1 MPLLAGALARLW
13 QVWSAQGAA
22 GYAEAHWRSL
32 QFFNIFKLVIALV
45 LLGGVLMSDATVQ
58 WGSHDRALFV
68 RTTITYLIFG
78 VLSVPL
84 IFARW
89 HFNVQIALQV
99 FADIVFITILIYA
112 SRGVT
117 SGLGLLLL
125 TTLAGAGVISRGRL
139 AIFYAAIASIAV
151 LLEEGYE
158 VLVFQES
165 PAHFLQV
172 GFLCVGFFAT
182 ALVAQAL
189 AKLTRENQAIAERA
203 AQRDIDMANLSE
215 VNRLVIRDMPDGVVV
230 VDGAGVIRQMNTQ
243 AEAFLGTLQGR
254 SGVYLSDHAPAVA
267 AYLARWRAGTVAQ
280 GTGQAATIDE
290 HHGLRFVAV
299 GVRPEAGTVIFL
311 EDLTRAREHA
321 QQMKLASMGRLTA
334 NIAHEIR
341 NPLASISHA
350 AQLLQEQPE
359 VGVEPQVQEQNRES
373 MQRLASIIYEN
384 TQRLNRMVNDVLG
397 LNRGKGAEPKV
408 LSLAS
413 QTDRFIAQFAE
424 TEGVEAVV
432 FEAPIAP
439 ELTVYFDPTH
449 LHQVLWNLCS
459 NALRHCRRV
468 EGSIR
473 IVARVVRGG
482 RAVKLDVMDD
492 GPGVTESVRGTLFEP
507 FVTGSA
513 QGTGLGL
520 YIARDLCAAN
530 GATLDYVNTGVGA
543 HFTIVCRAGEPGA

>member
-78 VLSVPL
+78 VLSVPM

-151 LLEEGYE
+151 LLEQGYE

-165 PAHFLQV
+165 PAQFLQV

-299 GVRPEAGTVIFL
+299 GERPEAGAVIFL

>member
-151 LLEEGYE
+151 LLEQGYE

-165 PAHFLQV
+165 PAQFLQV

-311 EDLTRAREHA
+311 EDLTRAREQA

-359 VGVEPQVQEQNRES
+359 ADAQSTQDVES

-397 LNRGKGAEPKV
+397 LNRGKAAEASV
-408 LSLAS
+408 LDMAAH
-413 QTDRFIAQFAE
+413 TTRFVTQFAE
-424 TEGVEAVV
+424 TERVDPAV
-432 FEAPIAP
+432 FAIHIAP
-439 ELTVYFDPTH
+439 ELTVQFDPTH

-459 NALRHCRRV
+459 NALRHCQRLT
-468 EGSIR
+468 GSIS
-473 IVARVVRGG
+473 VSANAVRGG
-482 RAVKLDVMDD
+482 RAVKLDVSDD
-492 GPGVTESVRGTLFEP
+492 GPGVSETVRGSLFEP
-507 FVTGSA
+507 FVTGSP

-530 GATLDYVNTGVGA
+530 GATLDYVHHKHNGRGA
-543 HFTIVCRAGEPGA
+543 HFAIVCRAGDLGQ

>member
-1 MPLLAGALARLW
+1 M
-13 QVWSAQGAA
+13 
-22 GYAEAHWRSL
+22 
-32 QFFNIFKLVIALV
+32 
-45 LLGGVLMSDATVQ
+45 
-58 WGSHDRALFV
+58 
-68 RTTITYLIFG
+68 
-78 VLSVPL
+78 
-84 IFARW
+84 
-89 HFNVQIALQV
+89 QIALQV
-99 FADIVFITILIYA
+99 FADIAFVTILIYA

-139 AIFYAAIASIAV
+139 AIFYAAMASIAV
-151 LLEEGYE
+151 LLEQGYE

-165 PAHFLQV
+165 PAQFLQA

-189 AKLTRENQAIAERA
+189 AKLSRENLVIAAQA
-203 AQRDIDMANLSE
+203 AQRDIDVANLSE

-230 VDGAGVIRQMNTQ
+230 VDGSGVIRQMNTQ
-243 AEAFLGTLQGR
+243 AEAFLGSVQGR
-254 SGVYLSDHAPAVA
+254 GGVYLVDHAPAVA

-359 VGVEPQVQEQNRES
+359 AGAVPQVLEQNRES